1 MQLCLEHL
9 HQAVQEHEHAG
20 SSTGAGEVEVVT
32 LRASG
37 SHGGEPATKADS
49 AQKRPCGL
57 AAVCI
62 ALHAQLPLAAVS
74 AAAQQLVALPYVQ
87 LAENSAEQLVLL
99 FEQYPQAQLPE
110 CTSAAD
116 IAARTKQDVEV
127 QLSRSSVTRILKRK
141 GMQHLSPKV
150 VPLLTAMQKAARI
163 KFARAALRTEVVS
176 WHRVLITD
184 SKYFKLYAMGKP
196 AGRWC
201 TPASRGTVARP
212 KTSIAVHAY
221 MGCCRHGTTT
231 LRFVTGRNKQA
242 SKHVNPKTKR
252 LHTGV
257 GQDEY
262 HAVIQEHW
270 VPEGN
275 RLFQQAGKWADNW
288 QLQQDNAAAAR
299 KIWHTSLPM
308 CQDQAISLMLLLLI
322 QQLFR
327 DIESIVTQ
335 IVRSESPLLGQHKA
349 CLGWCHAWLCSNLR
363 ALQSRFATLLATDLA
378 ACLHRSL
385 EGKTASWGARSGDQ
399 S

>member
-1 MQLCLEHL
+1 VVGLHCLDQPHLGIKTAAEVTVSYRLFVSMVSKKSTQRRHNRRLEAVHLCQHSPSSSFSAIAKQMGCRHGFVKRWVTRHQQLGHVRDSPRSGRP
-9 HQAVQEHEHAG
+9 HKATAAAVQH
-20 SSTGAGEVEVVT
+20 
-32 LRASG
+32 
-37 SHGGEPATKADS
+37 
-49 AQKRPCGL
+49 
-57 AAVCI
+57 
-62 ALHAQLPLAAVS
+62 
-74 AAAQQLVALPYVQ
+74 
-87 LAENSAEQLVLL
+87 VLMA
-99 FEQYPQAQLPE
+99 AQLPE

-116 IAARTKQDVEV
+116 IAARTKQDLEV

-176 WHRVLITD
+176 WRRVLITD

-201 TPASRGTVARP
+201 TPASRGTLARP

-231 LRFVTGRNKQA
+231 LKFVTGTHKQA

-288 QLQQDNAAAAR
+288 QLQQDNAPP
-299 KIWHTSLPM
+299 H
-308 CQDQAISLMLLLLI
+308 
-322 QQLFR
+322 
-327 DIESIVTQ
+327 
-335 IVRSESPLLGQHKA
+335 
-349 CLGWCHAWLCSNLR
+349 
-363 ALQSRFATLLATDLA
+363 
-378 ACLHRSL
+378 
-385 EGKTASWGARSGDQ
+385 KTAQNMAYITANVPGGHFLKWPANSPDLSPIENLWAWMDHKLHKLPVCKNVEELKQKLEEIRQSIPACMLHAMFDGMPARMKRVVALNGDYIGK
-399 S
+399 